1 MARTMSSAALAAIS
15 AQQTSEVFLYLLDIV
30 ISVGGV
36 STPYRFVNDFVP
48 LVRKGNRYDPLG
60 FKITLPQEGENI
72 QGAKVTIDAVDRR
85 IIQVLR
91 EADTMPKVS
100 FILILASNPDG
111 DPEAGPFIFDLSN
124 VSYNKTSL
132 SADLSIGN
140 HLDGVFPRVIK
151 TPYFFPALF

>member
-1 MARTMSSAALAAIS
+1 MTLCLWCER
-15 AQQTSEVFLYLLDIV
+15 V
-30 ISVGGV
+30 IPMTRLGSRL
-36 STPYRFVNDFVP
+36 PC
-48 LVRKGNRYDPLG
+48 LRKE
-60 FKITLPQEGENI
+60 KNI

-91 EADTMPKVS
+91 EADTIPKVS